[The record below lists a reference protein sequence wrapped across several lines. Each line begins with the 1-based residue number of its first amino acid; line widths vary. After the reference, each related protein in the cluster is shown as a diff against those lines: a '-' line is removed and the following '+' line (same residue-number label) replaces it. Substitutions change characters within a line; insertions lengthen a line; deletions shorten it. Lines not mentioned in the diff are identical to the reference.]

1 VVTVVTVF
9 CDRVS
14 GVTEKGMDDWNFVEQ
29 VSKSLSVYEGDQF
42 AFFFCPRLARVKRH
56 VDEHYAQSISLA
68 EAAHIAALERTYFCR
83 YFHSK
88 VGVCFADWIT
98 RVRINRALLML
109 MSHDHG
115 ITDLAFAVGFKDLR
129 TFERA
134 FKKFAGVT
142 PRECKHTVRRQLE
155 AGMTRTDLRW
165 EEIAPTAH
173 DAEL

>member
-1 VVTVVTVF
+1 
-9 CDRVS
+9 
-14 GVTEKGMDDWNFVEQ
+14 MQ
-29 VSKSLSVYEGDQF
+29 VSNPLFVYEGNEF
-42 AFFFCPRLARVKRH
+42 AFFFCPRLAKVKRH
-56 VDEHYAQSISLA
+56 VDEHYAAPLSLGQ
-68 EAAHIAALERTYFCR
+68 AAHIAALERTYFCK

-115 ITDLAFAVGFKDLR
+115 ISDLAFAVGFKDLR

-142 PRECKHTVRRQLE
+142 PRDCKSTVRCQVE
-155 AGMTRTDLRW
+155 AGVARTDLRW
-165 EEIAPTAH
+165 EEIAPTLH
-173 DAEL
+173 DAKL